1 MTAAALTLHQV
12 LLMLALLAAGVIC
25 TRLGWFDEGVA
36 QALSKFLLWFV
47 TPALLLDA
55 FNQPFCTDMAYGLL
69 LSGALAVLFHAMAAV
84 LAQLLIR
91 PGRFKQCATARMGA
105 VYSNCG
111 FMAFPL
117 ISAVI
122 GTDGV
127 FYGSTFVGVFNLFLW
142 THGRRLLA
150 GREGFRLKDAVC
162 NAGVL
167 GALAGAALYF
177 LHFQLPGLAA
187 DFISTL
193 ASLNTPL
200 AMLVIGIFVPPE
212 GPVLPQRHP
221 ARIASDGGAAAGFS
235 VPAAVPAC
243 SGVAQ
248 RRERTAHGRIAV
260 RQLSRCGLY
269 RADDILAGHGFLLRR
284 TPCTAEQPAFRAYHS
299 GDGSSGLLADTI
311 IDKPTCIRYTGCKKP
326 RCATWV

>member
-200 AMLVIGIFVPPE
+200 AMLVIGIFLSQCRHVPAWHSA
-212 GPVLPQRHP
+212 GSALLM
-221 ARIASDGGAAAGFS
+221 AALLCASCPAAASTVLMTSSLGMDSSYGARLVLLSSLLS
-235 VPAAVPAC
+235 VLTIPGMA
-243 SGVAQ
+243 
-248 RRERTAHGRIAV
+248 
-260 RQLSRCGLY
+260 
-269 RADDILAGHGFLLRR
+269 
-284 TPCTAEQPAFRAYHS
+284 
-299 GDGSSGLLADTI
+299 LLASWLI
-311 IDKPTCIRYTGCKKP
+311 Q
-326 RCATWV
+326 